1 MNRVVA
7 LHLADVFFPPGH
19 PQEGEWGP
27 VRAFLITTPS
37 GAMVFDTGVGATDQ
51 EIDRWFRPR
60 RTTLRNALAAHGV
73 DISDVRAVA
82 NSHLHFDHCGENA
95 RFPGVPIYV
104 QREESPRGTSRRW
117 WTRPEGPWSSPARPC
132 TPGANRRGR
141 RTRGGRASPP
151 RGTRRPT
158 PGRCSGSGSSA
169 RLACCSPTT
178 GTTGSPHRPEPRR
191 SPDRFVPVAVKT
203 SASTNIPLTLPK
215 RPSKLGRFAPAGGE
229 EPRPAMPA
237 TDKRAFHHQS
247 PHQRGD
253 RDDEAC
259 ADHGRGGPRLPQL

>member
-104 QREESPRGTSRRW
+104 QREEYRTAHQPDYTVLRWVNAPRLTYELL
-117 WTRPEGPWSSPARPC
+117 EGDAEPIPGVRIIA
-132 TPGANRRGR
+132 TPGH
-141 RTRGGRASPP
+141 
-151 RGTRRPT
+151 T
-158 PGRCSGSGSSA
+158 PG
-169 RLACCSPTT
+169 
-178 GTTGSPHRPEPRR
+178 
-191 SPDRFVPVAVKT
+191 
-203 SASTNIPLTLPK
+203 
-215 RPSKLGRFAPAGGE
+215 
-229 EPRPAMPA
+229 
-237 TDKRAFHHQS
+237 HQS
-247 PHQRGD
+247 AVVDTP
-253 RDDEAC
+253 
-259 ADHGRGGPRLPQL
+259 GGTLVIAGQAVYTRSE